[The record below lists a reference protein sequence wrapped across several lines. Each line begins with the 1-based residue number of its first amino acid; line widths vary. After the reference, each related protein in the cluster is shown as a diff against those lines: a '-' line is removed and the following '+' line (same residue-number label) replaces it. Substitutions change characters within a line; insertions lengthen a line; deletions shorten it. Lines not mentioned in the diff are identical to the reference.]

1 MASDGRSVVRLEW
14 RTSAEATDDSALIP
28 AEAAASSDP
37 ILAETVAQV
46 RAYFDGRLRN
56 FDLPVDFGQVS
67 DIARTVLTTLA
78 EEVPAG
84 TTVTYGQ
91 LAEAS
96 GTGIPARAVGGIM
109 GLNPIPIIVPCHR
122 VVAGGGLG
130 GYSGG
135 LPGHELETKRRL
147 LEFEEALPQPLF
159 WPTPRSVNRSRPT
172 RPPSP
177 LRWVQRPGRSLT
189 RRTAPVRC
197 IRPRSL
203 RAGSPTRSIRSG
215 SSIR

>member
-1 MASDGRSVVRLEW
+1 MATSSAAVDTFVGPLTVSSDGRSVVRLEW
-14 RTSAEATDDSALIP
+14 LDPAEATEVADSIP
-28 AEAAASSDP
+28 AEAVPSASILAEAVPSASIPTEAVAAADP
-37 ILAETVAQV
+37 ILVEAVAQL
-46 RAYFDGRLRN
+46 RGYFEGRLGD

-78 EEVPAG
+78 GGVPAG

-122 VVAGGGLG
+122 VVAGDGLG

-135 LPGHELETKRRL
+135 PPGHELETKRRL
-147 LEFEEALPQPLF
+147 LEFEGALPRPLF
-159 WPTPRSVNRSRPT
+159 
-172 RPPSP
+172 
-177 LRWVQRPGRSLT
+177 
-189 RRTAPVRC
+189 
-197 IRPRSL
+197 
-203 RAGSPTRSIRSG
+203 
-215 SSIR
+215 

>member
-1 MASDGRSVVRLEW
+1 MATSSAAVDTFVGPLTVTSDGRSVVRLEW
-14 RTSAEATDDSALIP
+14 RAPAEATGP
-28 AEAAASSDP
+28 AEP
-37 ILAETVAQV
+37 ILAEAGGPSDPTLAEAIAQL
-46 RAYFDGRLRN
+46 RAYFDGRLGD

-78 EEVPAG
+78 EVVPAG

-122 VVAGGGLG
+122 VVAGDGLG

-147 LEFEEALPQPLF
+147 LEFEDALPQPLF
-159 WPTPRSVNRSRPT
+159 
-172 RPPSP
+172 
-177 LRWVQRPGRSLT
+177 
-189 RRTAPVRC
+189 
-197 IRPRSL
+197 
-203 RAGSPTRSIRSG
+203 
-215 SSIR
+215 

>member
-1 MASDGRSVVRLEW
+1 MATASETVDTFVGPLTVTSDGRSIVRLEW
-14 RTSAEATDDSALIP
+14 RRSAEASDAADPIP
-28 AEAAASSDP
+28 AGAAERSDP
-37 ILAETVAQV
+37 ILAEATADVSIPAEVAAASDPILAEAVAQV
-46 RAYFDGRLRN
+46 RAYFDGRLGE

-67 DIARTVLTTLA
+67 DVARTVLTALA

-122 VVAGGGLG
+122 VVAGSGLG

-147 LEFEEALPQPLF
+147 LEFEDALPQPLF
-159 WPTPRSVNRSRPT
+159 
-172 RPPSP
+172 
-177 LRWVQRPGRSLT
+177 
-189 RRTAPVRC
+189 
-197 IRPRSL
+197 
-203 RAGSPTRSIRSG
+203 
-215 SSIR
+215 

>member
-1 MASDGRSVVRLEW
+1 MTTSSATVETFVGPVTVSSDGRSVIRLEW
-14 RTSAEATDDSALIP
+14 ADP
-28 AEAAASSDP
+28 AEAAITDTDP
-37 ILAETVAQV
+37 TDTILAEALAQL
-46 RAYFDGRLRN
+46 RAYVDGRLTD
-56 FDLPVDFGQVS
+56 FDLPIDFGEVS
-67 DIARTVLTTLA
+67 DVARLVLTTLA

-91 LAEAS
+91 LADRS

-122 VVAGGGLG
+122 VVAGDGLG

-159 WPTPRSVNRSRPT
+159 
-172 RPPSP
+172 
-177 LRWVQRPGRSLT
+177 
-189 RRTAPVRC
+189 
-197 IRPRSL
+197 
-203 RAGSPTRSIRSG
+203 
-215 SSIR
+215 

>member
-1 MASDGRSVVRLEW
+1 MTDSSAAVDTFVGPLTVTCDGQSVIGLGW
-14 RTSAEATDDSALIP
+14 HAPTDSGPADSIP
-28 AEAAASSDP
+28 TVSIPTDSIPTEAAAASDP
-37 ILAETVAQV
+37 ILAEAVAQL
-46 RAYFDGRLRN
+46 RAYFDGRLGD

-67 DIARTVLTTLA
+67 DVARAVLTTLA
-78 EEVPAG
+78 EQVPAG

-122 VVAGGGLG
+122 VVAGDGLG

-147 LEFEEALPQPLF
+147 LEFEDALPQPLF
-159 WPTPRSVNRSRPT
+159 
-172 RPPSP
+172 
-177 LRWVQRPGRSLT
+177 
-189 RRTAPVRC
+189 
-197 IRPRSL
+197 
-203 RAGSPTRSIRSG
+203 
-215 SSIR
+215 